1 MLLVIFKVI
10 RKDKDVV
17 NIGYIEDI
25 KERTEDFVN
34 PGLKSSRSI
43 SETKGHNK
51 CFKKAIAGIK
61 CRYLFLT
68 FFDLYLVKGINNV
81 ELSVELGC
89 AKLRQSLLEEGE
101 GVAVLDYD
109 YI

>member
-10 RKDKDVV
+10 RKDKDIV

-43 SETKGHNK
+43 SKTKRHNK
-51 CFKKAIAGIK
+51 CFKKAIASIK
-61 CRYLFLT
+61 CRYLFMAFL
-68 FFDLYLVKGINNV
+68 DSYIVKGVNNV
-81 ELSVELGC
+81 ELSIELSYT
-89 AKLRQSLLEEGE
+89 KLRQGLLEEGE

>member
-10 RKDKDVV
+10 RKDKDVI
-17 NIGYIEDI
+17 NIGYIKDI
-25 KERTEDFVN
+25 KERIKDFIN
-34 PGLKSSRSI
+34 LGLKSNRSI
-43 SETKGHNK
+43 SKTKRYNK
-51 CFKKAIAGIK
+51 CFKKAIVGIK

-81 ELSVELGC
+81 KLSVKLSYT
-89 AKLRQSLLEEGE
+89 KLRQSFLEEGE
-101 GVAVLDYD
+101 GVAVLDYN

>member
-10 RKDKDVV
+10 KKDKDVV
-17 NIGYIEDI
+17 NIGYIKDI
-25 KERTEDFVN
+25 KERTKDFVN
-34 PGLKSSRSI
+34 LGLKSSRSI
-43 SETKGHNK
+43 SKTKRHNK
-51 CFKKAIAGIK
+51 CFKKAIVGIK

-68 FFDLYLVKGINNV
+68 FFDLYSVKGINNV
-81 ELSVELGC
+81 ELSVELSY

-101 GVAVLDYD
+101 GVAVLDCD

>member
-1 MLLVIFKVI
+1 MIFKVI

-17 NIGYIEDI
+17 NIGCIEDI
-25 KERTEDFVN
+25 KERTEDFVDL
-34 PGLKSSRSI
+34 GLKSSRSI
-43 SETKGHNK
+43 SKTKRHNK

-68 FFDLYLVKGINNV
+68 FFDSYLVKGINNV
-81 ELSVELGC
+81 EISVELSY

-101 GVAVLDYD
+101 GVTVLDYD

>member
-1 MLLVIFKVI
+1 VIFKVI

-17 NIGYIEDI
+17 NIGCIEDI

-34 PGLKSSRSI
+34 PGLKSSKSI
-43 SETKGHNK
+43 SKTKRHNK

-81 ELSVELGC
+81 KLSVELGC
-89 AKLRQSLLEEGE
+89 TKLRQSLLEEGE
-101 GVAVLDYD
+101 GVAVLDCD
-109 YI
+109 CI

>member
-17 NIGYIEDI
+17 NIGYIKDI
-25 KERTEDFVN
+25 KERTKDFIN

-43 SETKGHNK
+43 SKTKRHNK

-68 FFDLYLVKGINNV
+68 FFNLYLVKGINNIK
-81 ELSVELGC
+81 LSVKLSYT
-89 AKLRQSLLEEGE
+89 KLRQSLLEEGE
-101 GVAVLDYD
+101 GVAVLDCD

>member
-17 NIGYIEDI
+17 NIGYTEDI
-25 KERTEDFVN
+25 KERTEDFVDL
-34 PGLKSSRSI
+34 GLKSSRSI
-43 SETKGHNK
+43 SETKRHDK

-61 CRYLFLT
+61 YRYLFLT
-68 FFDLYLVKGINNV
+68 FFDLYSVKGINNV
-81 ELSVELGC
+81 KLSVELGC
-89 AKLRQSLLEEGE
+89 TKLRQSLLEEGK

>member
-10 RKDKDVV
+10 RKDKDIV
-17 NIGYIEDI
+17 NIGYIKDI
-25 KERTEDFVN
+25 KKRTDFVN

-43 SETKGHNK
+43 SKTKRHNK

-81 ELSVELGC
+81 ELSVELGY
-89 AKLRQSLLEEGE
+89 AKLRQSLLEKGK
-101 GVAVLDYD
+101 GVAVLDCD

>member
-1 MLLVIFKVI
+1 VIFKVI
-10 RKDKDVV
+10 RKDKGVV
-17 NIGYIEDI
+17 NIVYTEDI

-43 SETKGHNK
+43 SKTKRHNK

-68 FFDLYLVKGINNV
+68 FFNLYSVKGINNV
-81 ELSVELGC
+81 KLSVELSY
-89 AKLRQSLLEEGE
+89 AKLRQSLLEEGK
-101 GVAVLDYD
+101 GVTVLDCD

>member
-10 RKDKDVV
+10 KKDKDVV

-25 KERTEDFVN
+25 KERIEDFVN

-43 SETKGHNK
+43 SKTKRHNK

-61 CRYLFLT
+61 YRYLFLT
-68 FFDLYLVKGINNV
+68 FFNLYLVKGINNIK
-81 ELSVELGC
+81 LSVELSYT
-89 AKLRQSLLEEGE
+89 KLRQSLLEEGE
-101 GVAVLDYD
+101 GVAVLNCN

>member
-10 RKDKDVV
+10 RKDKDIV
-17 NIGYIEDI
+17 NIGYIKDI
-25 KERTEDFVN
+25 KKRTDFVN

-43 SETKGHNK
+43 SKTKRHNK

-61 CRYLFLT
+61 YYYLFLT
-68 FFDLYLVKGINNV
+68 FFDLYLVKGINNIK
-81 ELSVELGC
+81 LSVKLSYT
-89 AKLRQSLLEEGE
+89 KLRQSLLEEGK
-101 GVAVLDYD
+101 GVAVLNYN

>member
-17 NIGYIEDI
+17 NIGYTEDI
-25 KERTEDFVN
+25 KERTEDFVD

-43 SETKGHNK
+43 SETKRHDK
-51 CFKKAIAGIK
+51 CFEKAIAGIK

-68 FFDLYLVKGINNV
+68 FFDSYSVKGINNV
-81 ELSVELGC
+81 ELSVELSC

-101 GVAVLDYD
+101 GVAVLDCD

>member
-1 MLLVIFKVI
+1 MLPVIFKVI

-25 KERTEDFVN
+25 KERTKDFVN

-43 SETKGHNK
+43 SKTKRHNK

-61 CRYLFLT
+61 YRYLFLT

-81 ELSVELGC
+81 ELSVELSYT
-89 AKLRQSLLEEGE
+89 KLRQSLLEEGK
-101 GVAVLDYD
+101 GVAVLDYN